1 MTSLEKNKRKH
12 DLEVCADILG
22 NVNKNLRLA
31 ASQLDMMIGTVTET
45 NRLAD
50 SWIKLWR
57 KVDGKNL
64 GDYGNNDDD
73 IRNHNSNNNGSES
86 DSKNTGKRKKNHHT
100 VNNSRSTTSS
110 STRSLS
116 IRNKRLKR

>member
-1 MTSLEKNKRKH
+1 MTSLETNKAKH

-31 ASQLDMMIGTVTET
+31 ASQLDIMIGTVTET
-45 NRLAD
+45 NKIAD

-57 KVDGKNL
+57 KMDGKNL
-64 GDYGNNDDD
+64 IDYGNNDGGV
-73 IRNHNSNNNGSES
+73 RNNNSNNNNSGS
-86 DSKNTGKRKKNHHT
+86 DSKNTGKRKKSHRT

-116 IRNKRLKR
+116 IRSKRLKR